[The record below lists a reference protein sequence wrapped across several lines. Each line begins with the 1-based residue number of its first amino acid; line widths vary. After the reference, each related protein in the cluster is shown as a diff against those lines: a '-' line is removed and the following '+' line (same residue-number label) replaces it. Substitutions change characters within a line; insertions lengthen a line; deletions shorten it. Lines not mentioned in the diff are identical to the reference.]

1 MKISDFIF
9 KFKSF
14 RMRREGLCR
23 VRIFINSEKEKI
35 CVLTDINNMSN
46 MPCLEVVCDTVIR
59 ELCDNGYVI
68 ACNIYVLHDEFDNSM
83 LIVDKYGNIEKSISQ
98 KELEFLTECKA
109 NEFTKASMNLL
120 PVRRQIEKK
129 RYEIDPFIDK

>member
-59 ELCDNGYVI
+59 EL
-68 ACNIYVLHDEFDNSM
+68 
-83 LIVDKYGNIEKSISQ
+83 
-98 KELEFLTECKA
+98 
-109 NEFTKASMNLL
+109 
-120 PVRRQIEKK
+120 
-129 RYEIDPFIDK
+129 

>member
-46 MPCLEVVCDTVIR
+46 MHMLSHVIFM
-59 ELCDNGYVI
+59 CY
-68 ACNIYVLHDEFDNSM
+68 M
-83 LIVDKYGNIEKSISQ
+83 
-98 KELEFLTECKA
+98 
-109 NEFTKASMNLL
+109 MNLIIVCL
-120 PVRRQIEKK
+120 
-129 RYEIDPFIDK
+129 

>member
-59 ELCDNGYVI
+59 DLCV
-68 ACNIYVLHDEFDNSM
+68 
-83 LIVDKYGNIEKSISQ
+83 
-98 KELEFLTECKA
+98 T
-109 NEFTKASMNLL
+109 
-120 PVRRQIEKK
+120 
-129 RYEIDPFIDK
+129 